1 MTKNIPDDQPRR
13 TQGRRARP
21 TVRSPRSDLAP
32 RDPRLLPEDLL
43 RRHPQAPGPSDEAF
57 YEVLRQLHDF
67 KPSVHWQRVFRVIRA
82 LIAEFAP
89 PPPPKRRPCWADVA
103 AASLPLCLLAA
114 LQSYRWYGQPFPLII
129 PQLMR
134 LSGFD
139 NPRPE
144 RPIQSDSLE
153 QAFRRTVIEN
163 GLELFFPVVLI
174 PDLQVD
180 GDSACLFVSPGYSDL
195 EHWFKAREAVPV
207 LVALLREGPPCPHVA
222 PPLFFRVGPWCG
234 RQAAE
239 FQAAAKALRAAEF
252 LARQAA
258 AKRTT
263 DCPEEDAEPV
273 ASRVDA
279 RKKRWPRSKPR
290 VCPPKTPPKQR
301 WAARLTG
308 TDLVRRTVTLY
319 EQQCAETAPQRAE
332 QRLLAWQ
339 DQQAKRDQ
347 QAYEE
352 FMAHGGFEDLSDYQE
367 DLDSYGPEP
376 FFPELNDDPA
386 NYQPSEVQGWL
397 QDWIDRQTD

>member
-180 GDSACLFVSPGYSDL
+180 GASAASSSAPGTAISSTGSRLGKPYRSLSPCSEKVRLARMWPHPSFFVSAPGAAGRRPSSKQPPRPSGQPSS
-195 EHWFKAREAVPV
+195 WRGK
-207 LVALLREGPPCPHVA
+207 LLPNGPPTVPRKT
-222 PPLFFRVGPWCG
+222 LSRS
-234 RQAAE
+234 
-239 FQAAAKALRAAEF
+239 LRASTPGRSDGRAPSRGS
-252 LARQAA
+252 AR
-258 AKRTT
+258 
-263 DCPEEDAEPV
+263 P
-273 ASRVDA
+273 
-279 RKKRWPRSKPR
+279 
-290 VCPPKTPPKQR
+290 
-301 WAARLTG
+301 
-308 TDLVRRTVTLY
+308 
-319 EQQCAETAPQRAE
+319 
-332 QRLLAWQ
+332 RLLQSSA
-339 DQQAKRDQ
+339 
-347 QAYEE
+347 
-352 FMAHGGFEDLSDYQE
+352 G
-367 DLDSYGPEP
+367 
-376 FFPELNDDPA
+376 
-386 NYQPSEVQGWL
+386 QPG
-397 QDWIDRQTD
+397 